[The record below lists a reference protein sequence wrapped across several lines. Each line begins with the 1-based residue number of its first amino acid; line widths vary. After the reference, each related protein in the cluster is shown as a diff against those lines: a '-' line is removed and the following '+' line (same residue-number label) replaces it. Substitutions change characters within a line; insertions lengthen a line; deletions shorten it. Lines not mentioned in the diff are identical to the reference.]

1 MAEIRIYAKPPNLFR
16 YRALGGKAD
25 QELDALLGG
34 YIYCPAFS
42 SMNDPMEG
50 AYGLSARFLANP
62 TSEKSKSRV
71 QAALAKM
78 GIASLSE
85 VNDHEPM
92 WAHYADQ
99 FRGFCV
105 QYNMS
110 RLLKGLD
117 SSVAITRMMY
127 SEKEPVLLR
136 DNSTS
141 IDRARLCLSSKTVR
155 WASEREWRI
164 FLPEQGPASYGTE
177 KAITK
182 IFLGS
187 RVSED
192 HERRVRE
199 VGRQLN
205 IPVSKMTID
214 KYVISFKAPI
224 KPRPKLAR
232 R

>member
-1 MAEIRIYAKPPNLFR
+1 MAEIKIYAKPSNLFR
-16 YRALGGKAD
+16 YRALGAKAD
-25 QELDALLGG
+25 QELSALLGG

-42 SMNDPMEG
+42 LMNDPMEG
-50 AYGLSARFLANP
+50 SYGFSARFLANP
-62 TSEKSKSRV
+62 TSEKSKGRV

-78 GIASLSE
+78 GIAALSE

-110 RLLKGLD
+110 KLLKGLD
-117 SSVAITRMMY
+117 AGVAITRMMY
-127 SEKEPVLLR
+127 SEREPVLLL
-136 DNSTS
+136 DSSTS

-164 FLPEQGPASYGTE
+164 FLPEQGQASYGSETV
-177 KAITK
+177 ITK

-187 RVSED
+187 RISEED
-192 HERRVRE
+192 EKRVRE
-199 VGRQLN
+199 VGRKLGV
-205 IPVSKMTID
+205 PVSKMTID
-214 KYVISFKAPI
+214 KYAMSFKVTA
-224 KPRPKLAR
+224 KSRLKLVR
-232 R
+232 K